1 MDRIDP
7 AKPISTK
14 LISVK
19 LFQNSQDVE
28 KCSTYAHNVGKSMN
42 DLTRKILTISNDY
55 TFKKYTKMLLTP
67 DLQICKFVF
76 GRLLLCR

>member
-1 MDRIDP
+1 MDKIDP

-19 LFQNSQDVE
+19 LFKISQNVE
-28 KCSTYAHNVGKSMN
+28 KCSTYAHNVGKSTN
-42 DLTRKILTISNDY
+42 DLTRKILTISNNY
-55 TFKKYTKMLLTP
+55 TYKKYIKMLLTP

>member
-1 MDRIDP
+1 MDKIDP
-7 AKPISTK
+7 AKPISTEST
-14 LISVK
+14 SVK

-42 DLTRKILTISNDY
+42 DLTRKILVISNNY
-55 TFKKYTKMLLTP
+55 TCKKYTKMLLTP
-67 DLQICKFVF
+67 DLQICKFIL